1 MFSIIFYLSSVNHIH
16 GTGCR
21 SLINQMWTT
30 HNAYKNSDSRGRENY
45 ESRYIQCNEVL
56 NLRKSF
62 HLTGLVLQ
70 QVQKKIISEQM
81 QSFDSFHLS
90 LLQLEQYAK
99 KNLYASNNWQILV
112 CQVNSGAWV
121 GWWYQFMFSALDSE
135 SNNLHC
141 IMLCLQTRQ
150 IQVRQVECVFVGV
163 VDFIHRLNVTASP
176 PDFHYLVH
184 EKRILNF

>member
-1 MFSIIFYLSSVNHIH
+1 MSETNCKQALHSAFTKLPPLITTSPCRKQLDLMFSLCNLLLLTLMFSIIFYLSSVNHIH

-30 HNAYKNSDSRGRENY
+30 HNAYTNSDSRSRENY

-62 HLTGLVLQ
+62 HLTSFCSKSK
-70 QVQKKIISEQM
+70 KKIISEQM

-112 CQVNSGAWV
+112 CQVNSGARV
-121 GWWYQFMFSALDSE
+121 GWWL
-135 SNNLHC
+135 
-141 IMLCLQTRQ
+141 
-150 IQVRQVECVFVGV
+150 
-163 VDFIHRLNVTASP
+163 
-176 PDFHYLVH
+176 
-184 EKRILNF
+184 